1 MCHGMGRTASAV
13 GERITLVWSQ
23 SEPQC
28 GLGLTSLSRLFGA
41 TAAIITASKDAR
53 AREIREWKQSS
64 GCLPKPARRREEVVE
79 QLMRGGAGTALAMVD
94 ALGKP
99 WCYWDPMAKE
109 FRGNK
114 AI

>member
-1 MCHGMGRTASAV
+1 MDKAIPGVTATV
-13 GERITLVWSQ
+13 VKQLKE
-23 SEPQC
+23 
-28 GLGLTSLSRLFGA
+28 
-41 TAAIITASKDAR
+41 ASKDAR

-64 GCLPKPARRREEVVE
+64 GCLPKPARQREEVVE